1 VSKNRRNKTLRRRR
15 MTPKV
20 VPGSYPEH
28 VQFDPLAPKS
38 VVTFAAYNEEKF
50 IEGTVEHASELE
62 AQIGKW
68 TVLWVNVEGLG
79 SPEIVRDIQRIFSVH
94 PLAMEDIVSVHQRSK
109 YETYDQNFFLIAH
122 MLESR
127 EEQLVTEQVAIYV
140 GKGFV
145 LTFQEG
151 PIDATTPVL
160 ERLEKGQGR
169 LRKLGCDYLAYS
181 IIDSII
187 DCYYP
192 ILETFG
198 ERLENLEEEILDHP
212 DRKTMQQVH
221 LIKRELLSL
230 RRTLFPL
237 REAMNAILRVAPESF
252 TADTM
257 LHLRD
262 CYDHV
267 VQITDFIETYR
278 ELAADLMD
286 VYLSSI
292 SYRLNE
298 VMKVLTV
305 ITTVCAPPTLIA
317 GIYGMNFKTETSRF
331 NMPEL
336 NWVYGYPFA
345 LALMAVTSLVMFVVI
360 SRNGGISGSSF
371 GGAFSK
377 HAEGHP
383 EQSPITTITAAN
395 TATAASSAT
404 SSSTSTPATTSTPS
418 SSHHS

>member
-1 VSKNRRNKTLRRRR
+1 MSKRGRNKSIRRRR
-15 MTPKV
+15 LTPRV

-28 VQFDPLAPKS
+28 VRFDPAAMKS
-38 VVTFAAYNEEKF
+38 VVTYAAYSEEKF
-50 IEGTVEHASELE
+50 IEGTIENASDLE
-62 AQIGKW
+62 ALVGKW
-68 TVLWVNVEGLG
+68 PVLWVNVEGLG
-79 SPEIVRDIQRIFSVH
+79 SPEIVKDIQRIFDIH
-94 PLAMEDIVSVHQRSK
+94 ALAMEDIVSVHQRSK
-109 YETYDQNFFLIAH
+109 YETYDENFFLIAH
-122 MLESR
+122 MLEQK
-127 EEQLVTEQVAIYV
+127 EDQLVTEQVAIYV
-140 GKGFV
+140 SKGVV

-151 PIDATTPVL
+151 PIDATKPVL

-169 LRKLGCDYLAYS
+169 LRRLGCDYLAYS
-181 IIDSII
+181 IIDAII

-192 ILETFG
+192 ILEQFG
-198 ERLENLEEEILDHP
+198 ERLEILEDEILDHP

-237 REAMNAILRVAPESF
+237 REAMNGVLRVAPDSF
-252 TADTM
+252 TPDTM
-257 LHLRD
+257 LHMRD

-305 ITTVCAPPTLIA
+305 ITTICAPPTLIA

-336 NWVYGYPFA
+336 NWIYGYPFA
-345 LALMAVTSLVMFVVI
+345 LALMAVTSMVMFLVI
-360 SRNGGISGSSF
+360 SRNGGISGASF
-371 GGAFSK
+371 GGAFTRK
-377 HAEGHP
+377 NEG
-383 EQSPITTITAAN
+383 Q
-395 TATAASSAT
+395 
-404 SSSTSTPATTSTPS
+404 
-418 SSHHS
+418 

>member
-1 VSKNRRNKTLRRRR
+1 MSKKGRNKSIRRRR
-15 MTPKV
+15 LTPRV

-28 VQFDPLAPKS
+28 VRFDPSAMKS
-38 VVTFAAYNEEKF
+38 VVTYAAYSEEKF
-50 IEGTVEHASELE
+50 VEGTIEHASELE
-62 AQIGKW
+62 ALVGNW
-68 TVLWVNVEGLG
+68 PVLWVNVEGLG
-79 SPEIVRDIQRIFSVH
+79 SPEIVKDIQRIFQIH
-94 PLAMEDIVSVHQRSK
+94 ALAMEDIVSVHQRSK
-109 YETYDQNFFLIAH
+109 YETYDDNFFLIAH
-122 MLESR
+122 MLEQKEDS
-127 EEQLVTEQVAIYV
+127 LVTEQVAIYV
-140 GKGFV
+140 SKGVV

-151 PIDATTPVL
+151 PIDATKPVL

-169 LRKLGCDYLAYS
+169 LRRLGCDYLAYS
-181 IIDSII
+181 IIDAII

-192 ILETFG
+192 ILEQFG

-237 REAMNAILRVAPESF
+237 REAMNGILRVAPDSF
-252 TADTM
+252 TPDTM

-336 NWVYGYPFA
+336 NWIYGYPFA
-345 LALMAVTSLVMFVVI
+345 LALMAVTSLVMFIII
-360 SRNGGISGSSF
+360 SRNGGISGASF
-371 GGAFSK
+371 GGAFTRKS
-377 HAEGHP
+377 EDQQP
-383 EQSPITTITAAN
+383 IESP
-395 TATAASSAT
+395 
-404 SSSTSTPATTSTPS
+404 
-418 SSHHS
+418 HHSNGQ